1 MAQSMTPGSMVFAPP
16 TTTVQPNQVS
26 TGTTV
31 TAAEPQ
37 NGEDSGARNF
47 PPSYNISPNEQ

>member
-1 MAQSMTPGSMVFAPP
+1 MAQSMTPGSMAFAPP

-26 TGTTV
+26 TRTTV

-37 NGEDSGARNF
+37 NGEDSGAGNF
-47 PPSYNISPNEQ
+47 PPTYNIST